1 MNGTTPPMLRIVNN
15 DDDPSPRAWAPR
27 TTRHGHR
34 TPQNPPPAT
43 PAITASDPR
52 WLFSIRVASL
62 IEGGRAAI
70 LRPERRERL
79 TATAKGLGLRPFDAA
94 LIIAMVQDEARR
106 GDVPKGHPPL
116 TARLAESLTA
126 VPAPERAIARPGI
139 LQRLAAA
146 MLIAACLVAA
156 LILWINTA

>member
-1 MNGTTPPMLRIVNN
+1 MLRIVNN
-15 DDDPSPRAWAPR
+15 DDGSPPRAWAPR
-27 TTRHGHR
+27 TTRLSHR
-34 TPQNPPPAT
+34 TPQNPPAAS
-43 PAITASDPR
+43 PAITAADPR

-62 IEGGRAAI
+62 LEGGRAAV

-79 TATAKGLGLRPFDAA
+79 TATAKGLGLRAFDAA

-106 GDVPKGHPPL
+106 GDVPQGHPPL

-126 VPAPERAIARPGI
+126 VPAPERTSPGPGI

-146 MLIAACLVAA
+146 MLIAACMVAA
-156 LILWINTA
+156 LILWLNAG